1 MGVIII
7 SIILSSLESTAGGQ
21 GSVSKPGNYWIGVNR
36 TAPSCQLP
44 PSCLLEKG
52 TLSSRCFTATLWKM
66 SEVKINLQYLWCKW

>member
-52 TLSSRCFTATLWKM
+52 TLSSRCFTAI
-66 SEVKINLQYLWCKW
+66 VKIVRNKNKFTVSMM